1 MTLHHLLLL
10 MTSLAI
16 MILGLTMDLGCLPVP
31 GFTISLDSE
40 IPRQRLAS
48 GPQAHV
54 RGQAWVFGGDPQNV
68 RVLLNNRT
76 NTRLTTVGLHPD
88 NRRNND
94 R

>member
-1 MTLHHLLLL
+1 MD
-10 MTSLAI
+10 TSNAARASNLKY
-16 MILGLTMDLGCLPVP
+16 GFRRFSPPVP
-31 GFTISLDSE
+31 EFTISLDSE

-88 NRRNND
+88 NRRNNG